1 VAQEE
6 SVEASP
12 DRRRRDRGGRRG
24 IRGLIGAVA
33 FAVGAVAIAGPATAY
48 FDPAAR
54 CGVAKEFLKLD
65 GDLRTTEAR
74 FIRSTPIL
82 IVALGSSS
90 TEGSGASNP
99 RNAYPAR
106 LDDEMD
112 RRFPT
117 HHIDVV
123 NKGKGGELAADMLAR
138 LDRDVIALKP
148 TLVIWQT
155 GVNDAVRDVG
165 VERYK
170 EQLREGIA
178 RLRAAGIDVILVN
191 LQFYPRA
198 ERLAHYMAYVK
209 ATTEIAADER
219 VPLLRRFAIMK
230 ELVKTGKFTVAE
242 LLAPDSFHMNDLSY
256 GCLAYLLAEALS
268 DRLDPKATERVTA
281 KSGPHHP

>member
-1 VAQEE
+1 M
-6 SVEASP
+6 
-12 DRRRRDRGGRRG
+12 
-24 IRGLIGAVA
+24 
-33 FAVGAVAIAGPATAY
+33 
-48 FDPAAR
+48 R
-54 CGVAKEFLKLD
+54 CNVAKEFLKLD
-65 GDLRTTEAR
+65 GNLRGTEAR
-74 FIRSTPIL
+74 FIRHAPIL

-117 HHIDVV
+117 QQIDVV
-123 NKGKGGELAADMLAR
+123 NKGRGGELAADMLAR
-138 LDRDVIALKP
+138 LERDVIALKP

-155 GVNDAVRDVG
+155 GVNDAVRDIG

-170 EQLREGIA
+170 QQLREGIA
-178 RLRAAGIDVILVN
+178 RLRAAGIDVMLVN

-198 ERLAHYMAYVK
+198 ERLQHYMAYVK

-256 GCLAYLLAEALS
+256 GCLAFLLAEALS

-281 KSGPHHP
+281 KSGPRHP